1 MGFVLAVACVAM
13 LVIGSKP
20 KAISLSPADAVAAAT
35 AARQEVIDPFKKHH
49 DPLVALSSWCRGAL

>member
-1 MGFVLAVACVAM
+1 M